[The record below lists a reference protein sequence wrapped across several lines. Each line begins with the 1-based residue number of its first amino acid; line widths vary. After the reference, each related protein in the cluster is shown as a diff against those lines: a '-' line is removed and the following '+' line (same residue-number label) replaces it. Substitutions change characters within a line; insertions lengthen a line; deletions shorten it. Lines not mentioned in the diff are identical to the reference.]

1 MSHIRCNILFLVAA
15 AFLVFA
21 VAPPA
26 AAMTAAEARTATL
39 DNLQA
44 AYNGESNARAKYLA
58 FAQKAETDGYPSV
71 AKLFRA
77 AAQAEE
83 VHANNHAVVMRKLQA
98 QPKADIKTPEVKAT
112 ADNLKAAIEGETY
125 ERDKMYPQFI
135 EVARQAG
142 NTDAVRT
149 FNLAKTAEA
158 EHAKLYTG
166 ASEQLPNLKGVT
178 NVTYY
183 VCPVCGFTT
192 TTLPKEKC
200 PSCFTPKD
208 KFAAV

>member
-1 MSHIRCNILFLVAA
+1 MSLNRWNISLLITAV
-15 AFLVFA
+15 FLVFA
-21 VAPPA
+21 AAPRADALTA
-26 AAMTAAEARTATL
+26 AAAKTATL

-58 FAQKAETDGYPSV
+58 FAAKAEADGYPSV

-77 AAQAEE
+77 AAQAED
-83 VHANNHAVVMRKLQA
+83 VHANNHAVVIRKLQA
-98 QPKADIKTPEVKAT
+98 QPKAEIKTPEVKTT
-112 ADNLKAAIEGETY
+112 ADNLKAAIDGETY
-125 ERDKMYPQFI
+125 ERDKMYPGFI
-135 EVARQAG
+135 DVARQAG
-142 NTDAVRT
+142 MTDAVRT

-166 ASEQLPNLKGVT
+166 ASEQLPNLKGIT

>member
-1 MSHIRCNILFLVAA
+1 MSKSVRNAALLLAAIGILL
-15 AFLVFA
+15 A
-21 VAPPA
+21 VAPLA
-26 AAMTAAEARTATL
+26 AKPVTTTATKTL

-44 AYNGESNARAKYLA
+44 AYNGESNAHARYLA

-83 VHANNHAVVMRKLQA
+83 VHANNHAVVIRKLQA

-200 PSCFTPKD
+200 PSCFTAKD